1 MDTLKTVKGGR
12 KVQKVYVE
20 DYIEKINNNIDAL
33 SDEVSYAITEKNKG
47 FLRIMFKDKK
57 FKLSNYIIENEE
69 IVRII
74 GLTINEE
81 GLIWWDW
88 DTVCRKNGK
97 IVTKNDVN
105 LSGPARRFDTQFHD
119 VQYCLSG
126 LTRPID
132 CQWDLDT
139 TRQRSLEFAKTIHE
153 LLSDLASYIAK
164 QSSELSLGPQRYG
177 GPHQLAQAVQAST
190 GRRSRPRP
198 IRVISTQSSSAAA
211 FNISFDS
218 MTSSGK
224 TTPSNTTTDNTFIVH
239 SKSVQQ
245 QRGFQSRPIINKRK

>member
-97 IVTKNDVN
+97 IVTKNDGKIV
-105 LSGPARRFDTQFHD
+105 
-119 VQYCLSG
+119 
-126 LTRPID
+126 
-132 CQWDLDT
+132 
-139 TRQRSLEFAKTIHE
+139 
-153 LLSDLASYIAK
+153 
-164 QSSELSLGPQRYG
+164 YG
-177 GPHQLAQAVQAST
+177 
-190 GRRSRPRP
+190 
-198 IRVISTQSSSAAA
+198 
-211 FNISFDS
+211 
-218 MTSSGK
+218 
-224 TTPSNTTTDNTFIVH
+224 
-239 SKSVQQ
+239 
-245 QRGFQSRPIINKRK
+245 